1 MLLLL
6 LELVLLCFAGCGRR
20 RSGQVQA
27 VQICVRSDVQVLLA
41 ELLELRLVR
50 KLVRAELLLLLL
62 LLHHRLLLRAV
73 ACAGRVRVRV
83 RNESAHSAAAARR
96 VLQLVLACTNLQ
108 VVQLLLL
115 LLQVAH

>member
-50 KLVRAELLLLLL
+50 KLVRAELLLL